1 MIRRSSCAALLLFFL
16 ADSVSIA
23 QPQEQFPT
31 GPKAGKEL
39 AEQLREMRL
48 EPNTEMRGTLKILG
62 REKKVPLIPFVFR
75 TSDTSNGWSLTYE
88 TGSNAVV
95 AAEKLTV
102 IHTANASNR
111 YEYAVA
117 PAPGAPLGP
126 VKILT
131 GTNADI
137 PLAGTDFWL
146 SDLGFE
152 FYHFPGQNRL
162 KGELRSSVG
171 CFVLE
176 STNTNAAPGGYAR
189 VKSWITKEQNALL
202 HADSFGTDGKTLKS
216 FEVDSVKKGQVR
228 SLIIYN
234 RKIRS
239 RTILEFEEKKE

>member
-1 MIRRSSCAALLLFFL
+1 MSRWSSTLALLLVFST
-16 ADSVSIA
+16 DSLSIA
-23 QPQEQFPT
+23 LPQEQFPT

-39 AEQLREMRL
+39 ATQLREMRL
-48 EPNTEMRGTLKILG
+48 EPSTEMRGTLKILG

-75 TSDTSNGWSLTYE
+75 TSDSPDSWSVTYE

-102 IHTANASNR
+102 IHTANAPNR
-111 YEYAVA
+111 YEYAIA

-126 VKILT
+126 SKQLS

-152 FYHFPGQNRL
+152 FYHFPDQNRL

-176 STNTNAAPGGYAR
+176 SMNTNAAPGGYAR
-189 VKSWITKEQNALL
+189 IKSWITKEQNALL
-202 HADSFGTDGKTLKS
+202 HADAFGTDGKTLKS